1 MRLAFDETVS
11 SVYYDTSV
19 IECFFFQENES
30 ETVSVYSNG
39 YYSTFTESVAIKEV
53 KCSYINSSY

>member
-1 MRLAFDETVS
+1 MCLAFDETVS

-19 IECFFFQENES
+19 IDCIFFQENES

-39 YYSTFTESVAIKEV
+39 YYSTFTQSVAIKEV
-53 KCSYINSSY
+53 KCSYVGY